1 MMSKIKVNGPG
12 GMSQQW
18 VAAELTL
25 FFLQLEAYTLLAAA
39 EPLYDFLKSQ
49 QGGVLTN
56 DVKWNF
62 TKFLVDKD
70 GEVVKR

>member
-1 MMSKIKVNGPG
+1 M
-12 GMSQQW
+12 
-18 VAAELTL
+18 AAELSL
-25 FFLQLEAYTLLAAA
+25 LLLHLEAYTLLAAA

-49 QGGVLTN
+49 QGGILTN

-62 TKFLVDKD
+62 TKFLVGKD